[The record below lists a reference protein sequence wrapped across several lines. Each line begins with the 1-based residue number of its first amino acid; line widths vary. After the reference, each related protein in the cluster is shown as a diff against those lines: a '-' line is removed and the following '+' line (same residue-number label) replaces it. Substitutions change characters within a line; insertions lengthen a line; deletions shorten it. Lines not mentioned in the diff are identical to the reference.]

1 MKLKN
6 IIYTL
11 SLGLVVTAGLSSC
24 GTNWMDVEPSDGVDA
39 NGALNSVTALN
50 SARIGLYAAFKG
62 NHNLTDYYARQMFTY
77 GDERGE
83 DIQFNNVNGSAR
95 SEFYYYMTYSTA
107 DDFNRGDTPWQ
118 SPYIVIGRANRIIN
132 ADNVTGE
139 EADEYKA
146 EAKVIRAYALFDLTR
161 IYGVPYTKDNGASL
175 GVPFSATALESSAKS
190 ARKTVAEC
198 YTQVLADLNEA
209 ISSNTLSTKATTG
222 YVNVWTAKA
231 LLTRVY
237 LTMGNWDKALS
248 TAEDIIEHSPYKLWT
263 AAQYAT
269 AWSEADANHGNEM
282 IFEFVI
288 NNNNDWTDREGI
300 AYLYRE
306 NGSSVSGYGDLI
318 VTKKFVDMLASDP
331 QDVRNNIIIA
341 AESAKGKAGFGTNK
355 VFLNKFQPLNDD
367 VRYDDVPMLR
377 LSEVYLSAAEA
388 AFNAGNKEKAAKYL
402 NDIISNRTT
411 DASKAVTAADVT
423 LERIY
428 VERRKELVGE
438 GQRYFDV
445 LRRGE
450 TVVRYTNEADKG
462 WHDALNEEARTFN
475 RDSKKALPLIPQNE
489 IDANQEIVQNPLY
502 TK

>member
-1 MKLKN
+1 
-6 IIYTL
+6 
-11 SLGLVVTAGLSSC
+11 
-24 GTNWMDVEPSDGVDA
+24 
-39 NGALNSVTALN
+39 
-50 SARIGLYAAFKG
+50 
-62 NHNLTDYYARQMFTY
+62 
-77 GDERGE
+77 
-83 DIQFNNVNGSAR
+83 
-95 SEFYYYMTYSTA
+95 
-107 DDFNRGDTPWQ
+107 
-118 SPYIVIGRANRIIN
+118 
-132 ADNVTGE
+132 
-139 EADEYKA
+139 
-146 EAKVIRAYALFDLTR
+146 
-161 IYGVPYTKDNGASL
+161 
-175 GVPFSATALESSAKS
+175 LESSAKS